1 MKLNSKMVG
10 SVIVLVMFG
19 GVLALSALG
28 WWQTD
33 GPGKGQGKHAS
44 GTLHTTTLRGLLNG
58 VDAKSLSMTT
68 DDGRRLY
75 VQIGSARYNRSLGF
89 APQVGER
96 VTVNGFVGEQGLFQ
110 AVSVTIER
118 SGQVFNFR
126 DSAGQPLWTQGEGQG
141 NENH

>member
-1 MKLNSKMVG
+1 MKINSKIVG
-10 SVIVLVMFG
+10 SVIALVMFG

-28 WWQTD
+28 WWQTE
-33 GPGKGQGKHAS
+33 GPGQGHGKHAS
-44 GTLHTTTLRGLLNG
+44 GSLQLTTLCGTLNG
-58 VDAKSLSMTT
+58 VDAKGLSLTT
-68 DDGRRLY
+68 DEGRSLY
-75 VQIGSARYNRSLGF
+75 VQLGNARYNRALGF

-96 VTVNGFVGEQGLFQ
+96 VTVNGFAGDQGLFQ

-118 SGQVFNFR
+118 SGQVFHFR